1 MKRLGTQLLAIATV
15 FGLLACQQM
24 PLAPKDPTTSVN
36 RPAHQSVAVD
46 RTMVHSY
53 HLGTDAH
60 AQPYLLIVLNDAGV
74 RRLNDVAKQ
83 GQPYDIVLD
92 GRSYTQTAQVNSGFL
107 VLNPAAS
114 NWTEQRLA
122 QLLK

>member
-1 MKRLGTQLLAIATV
+1 MKRLGTQLLVIATV
-15 FGLLACQQM
+15 FGLLACQQT
-24 PLAPKDPTTSVN
+24 PLAPKDPATSVN

>member
-15 FGLLACQQM
+15 FGLLACQQT
-24 PLAPKDPTTSVN
+24 PLAPKDPATSVN
-36 RPAHQSVAVD
+36 RSVHQSVAVD
-46 RTMVHSY
+46 RAMVHSY

-60 AQPYLLIVLNDAGV
+60 AKPYLLIVLNDAGV
-74 RRLNDVAKQ
+74 RRLNDVAKH